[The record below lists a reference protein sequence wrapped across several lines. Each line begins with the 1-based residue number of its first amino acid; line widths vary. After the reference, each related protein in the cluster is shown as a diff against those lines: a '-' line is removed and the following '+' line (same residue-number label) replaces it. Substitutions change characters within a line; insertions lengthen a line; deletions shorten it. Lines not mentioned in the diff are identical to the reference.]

1 MKVTLIFVSTLD
13 GKTTRW
19 DDPIV
24 KKWTS
29 SQDKRYFQQTWDN
42 APLIVI
48 GSSTFDV
55 DPIKPSEKHL
65 LIVMTSHPEKYQSY
79 KVVGQLEFT
88 AASPAEI
95 FSRYKKAGYQQML
108 VAGDAHVATS
118 FIKAKLIDELCLT
131 LEPKIFGYGS
141 NLVAEEKLDIEL
153 KLLSSEKV
161 NERGTLINKYM
172 IIK

>member
-1 MKVTLIFVSTLD
+1 
-13 GKTTRW
+13 
-19 DDPIV
+19 
-24 KKWTS
+24 
-29 SQDKRYFQQTWDN
+29 
-42 APLIVI
+42 
-48 GSSTFDV
+48 
-55 DPIKPSEKHL
+55 
-65 LIVMTSHPEKYQSY
+65 
-79 KVVGQLEFT
+79 
-88 AASPAEI
+88 
-95 FSRYKKAGYQQML
+95 ML
-108 VAGDAHVATS
+108 VAGGAHVATS